1 MRHEVGGRTPPSCKP
16 VCFRVPLGQGVVGI
30 GVGWGPGDGDSVV
43 ALYLVQEGIDTGDDL
58 LVGNRFDGAGGKQFD
73 TVKTVR
79 YKIVTRCEGRVERLA
94 PSTDP
99 VQRMVKG
106 AEFPRV
112 ASGSPNP
119 IQSRPEGEV
128 ETASVITGFRIYYKT
143 AKMINAV
150 P

>member
-16 VCFRVPLGQGVVGI
+16 VCFRVPLGQGVVGV
-30 GVGWGPGDGDSVV
+30 GVGGGPGDGDSVV

-79 YKIVTRCEGRVERLA
+79 YQIVTRCEGGVERFA
-94 PSTDP
+94 PSPDL
-99 VQRMVKG
+99 VQSMVEG

-112 ASGSPNP
+112 AGGAPSPNP
-119 IQSRPEGEV
+119 V
-128 ETASVITGFRIYYKT
+128 AS
-143 AKMINAV
+143 
-150 P
+150 

>member
-1 MRHEVGGRTPPSCKP
+1 MRQEVRGRTPSGREP
-16 VCFRVPLGQGVVGI
+16 VCCRIPLGQGVVGI
-30 GVGWGPGDGDSVV
+30 GVGWGPGDGESIV

-58 LVGNRFDGAGGKQFD
+58 LVGNRFDGADGKEFD

-112 ASGSPNP
+112 AGGSPSTDP
-119 IQSRPEGEV
+119 V
-128 ETASVITGFRIYYKT
+128 AS
-143 AKMINAV
+143 
-150 P
+150 

>member
-1 MRHEVGGRTPPSCKP
+1 MRDYSKWCIVDGDPNFGD
-16 VCFRVPLGQGVVGI
+16 FRRPKFTSFSLGQGVVGV
-30 GVGWGPGDGDSVV
+30 GVGGGPGDGDSVV

-58 LVGNRFDGAGGKQFD
+58 LVGNRFDGADGKQFG

-112 ASGSPNP
+112 AGGSPSTDP
-119 IQSRPEGEV
+119 V
-128 ETASVITGFRIYYKT
+128 AS
-143 AKMINAV
+143 
-150 P
+150 

>member
-1 MRHEVGGRTPPSCKP
+1 MRHEVGGRTPPCCKP
-16 VCFRVPLGQGVVGI
+16 VCFRVPLGQGVVGV
-30 GVGWGPGDGDSVV
+30 GVGGDPGDGDGIV
-43 ALYLVQEGIDTGDDL
+43 ALDLVQEGINTGDNL

-112 ASGSPNP
+112 AGGSPSTDP
-119 IQSRPEGEV
+119 V
-128 ETASVITGFRIYYKT
+128 AS
-143 AKMINAV
+143 
-150 P
+150 